1 MRVIDQDGNQLG
13 ILPTQEALGLAQ
25 EAGLNLV
32 EVNAKTQPPVC
43 KILDYGK
50 FKYENAKRERESK
63 KTRKTQELKEVKFR
77 PKTHDHDFEF
87 KTNHVRRFLEDGNK
101 VKLLIQF
108 RGREVTHPET
118 GRAVIDRVVRE
129 VADIAA
135 VNTMAQMEGNRMS
148 MILAPKPQ
156 KGGSGGSGGGSGS
169 SGGGGSRPANTSDTE
184 QSDGADAKSDGDP
197 SSNSE
202 SKADMDA
209 GGDKSAGAGEKA
221 PETASAKSD

>member
-1 MRVIDQDGNQLG
+1 MDRRIRVREVRVIDQDGNQLG
-13 ILPTQEALGLAQ
+13 ILPTQEALQLAQ
-25 EAGLNLV
+25 DAGLNLV
-32 EVNAKTQPPVC
+32 EVNAKTAPPVC

-87 KTNHVRRFLEDGNK
+87 KTNHVRRFLEEGNK

-118 GRAVIDRVVRE
+118 GRSVIDRVCKE

-148 MILAPKPQ
+148 MILAPKPA
-156 KGGSGGSGGGSGS
+156 KGGS
-169 SGGGGSRPANTSDTE
+169 SRPR
-184 QSDGADAKSDGDP
+184 KSDGDDDHDDDHDDTDAPKADAGKEPDDGETAAAP
-197 SSNSE
+197 SKAAPKSSEAATSE
-202 SKADMDA
+202 S
-209 GGDKSAGAGEKA
+209 
-221 PETASAKSD
+221 